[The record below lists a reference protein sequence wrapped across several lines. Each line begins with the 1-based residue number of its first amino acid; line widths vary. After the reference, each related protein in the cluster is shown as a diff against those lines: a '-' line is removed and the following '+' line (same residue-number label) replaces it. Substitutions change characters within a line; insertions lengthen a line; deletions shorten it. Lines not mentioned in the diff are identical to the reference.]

1 MFTITSNLSLQLF
14 NKFMYSMKHSKYL
27 IVSIMKLKQ
36 DIEKNNKNS
45 AAIMMIYLIVLVAF
59 AIIIT

>member
-1 MFTITSNLSLQLF
+1 MYLSKQL
-14 NKFMYSMKHSKYL
+14 SYL
-27 IVSIMKLKQ
+27 IIPIMKLKQ

-45 AAIMMIYLIVLVAF
+45 AAIMMVYLIVLVAF